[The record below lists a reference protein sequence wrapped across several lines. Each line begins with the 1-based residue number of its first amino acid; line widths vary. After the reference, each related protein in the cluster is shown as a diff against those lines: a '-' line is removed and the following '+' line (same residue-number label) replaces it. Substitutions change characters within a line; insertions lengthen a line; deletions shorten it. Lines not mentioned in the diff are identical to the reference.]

1 MITKTQ
7 TVDNI
12 TVDGN
17 NVVHVRVATV
27 IQEDGTELSK
37 SYHRST
43 LAPGDSLTDQDP
55 RVVAIANA
63 AWGSSN
69 T

>member
-7 TVDNI
+7 LVDNI
-12 TVDGN
+12 TVDEN
-17 NVVHVRVATV
+17 NIVHVRTATV
-27 IQEDGTELSK
+27 IQEDGTELSR

-55 RVVAIANA
+55 RVIAIANA
-63 AWGSSN
+63 AWGAI
-69 T
+69 